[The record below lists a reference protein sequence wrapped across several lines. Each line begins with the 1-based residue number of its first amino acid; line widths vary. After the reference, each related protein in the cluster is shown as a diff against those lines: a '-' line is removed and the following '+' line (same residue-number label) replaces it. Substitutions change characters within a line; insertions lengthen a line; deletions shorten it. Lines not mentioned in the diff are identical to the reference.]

1 MVLITSISMALLSF
15 RILNDPQNEIEPDD
29 AGRQFGSYVHV
40 AWGVPEAIDFLV
52 SEAKRQKG
60 FVLLTDPFWGVPADM
75 AFAYLNERHGIRVHE
90 AWWLQAGNARSTIVP
105 GGEVEILKSHYERVS
120 RGKMDFRKVPRI
132 YYLTDTFY
140 MPRLAVEASQ
150 PGAVLLKSFPK
161 PEGNESV
168 DVYRLK

>member
-1 MVLITSISMALLSF
+1 MQGGNSAPMFTSLGAFPRRSPSWYPKL
-15 RILNDPQNEIEPDD
+15 
-29 AGRQFGSYVHV
+29 
-40 AWGVPEAIDFLV
+40 
-52 SEAKRQKG
+52 KRGGG

-75 AFAYLNERHGIRVHE
+75 AFTYLNERHGIRVHE
-90 AWWLQAGNARSTIVP
+90 AWWLQVENAGAAIVP
-105 GGEVEILKSHYERVS
+105 PGEVEILKSHYERVA
-120 RGKMDFRKVPRI
+120 RGKLDFRGVRRV

-140 MPRLAVEASQ
+140 MTRSAVQARQ